1 MSTAPQD
8 VITIVSGLP
17 RSGTSMMMAMID
29 AGGIP
34 ALTDN
39 LRKADAD
46 NPRGYYEYEP
56 VKQTKQDPSWLAH
69 AGGRVVKMVYRL
81 LYDLPPGRHYR
92 VIFMQRHLEEVIKSQ
107 DVMLEH
113 RGQAGGPLS
122 PDKLIALFRQQ
133 LEQFDQWVRR
143 QPHFEILYINYNEI
157 IRDPAAM
164 VQNVN
169 RFLGG
174 HLDVAAM
181 QKVVEPTLYRQR
193 ARG

>member
-1 MSTAPQD
+1 MNTAPQD

-39 LRKADAD
+39 LRKPDED
-46 NPRGYYEYEP
+46 NPRGYFEYEP
-56 VKQTKQDPSWLAH
+56 VKQTKQDPSWLGL

-81 LYDLPPGRHYR
+81 LYDLPPGRRYR
-92 VIFMQRHLEEVIKSQ
+92 VVFMQRHLEEVIKSQ

-113 RGQAGGPLS
+113 RGQGGGALS
-122 PDKLIALFRQQ
+122 PEKLMALFRQQ

-143 QPHFEILYINYNEI
+143 QPNFEILYVNYNEI
-157 IRDPAAM
+157 IRDPAATIRA
-164 VQNVN
+164 VN
-169 RFLGG
+169 EFLGG
-174 HLDVAAM
+174 QLDVAAM

-193 ARG
+193 AKG